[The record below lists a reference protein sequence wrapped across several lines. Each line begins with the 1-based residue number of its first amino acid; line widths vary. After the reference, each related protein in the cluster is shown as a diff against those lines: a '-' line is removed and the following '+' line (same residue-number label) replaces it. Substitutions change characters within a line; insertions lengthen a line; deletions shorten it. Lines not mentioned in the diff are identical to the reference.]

1 MTAGAAQAVALARH
15 AGIDPQLVLDT
26 IKGGPADTPYLQIK
40 GKAMIDRNYPVAFH
54 PGRRRQACRPDGGHG
69 HGYRS
74 QPGVPPRPAIDAGLG
89 HPARVRPGTWPR
101 CTRSSDVGPRRD
113 GVHHRRA
120 GIIAGTGTGRGS
132 RVAGRGSRESDS
144 GAERRG
150 RRFERDNRLRD
161 SDLDATTGPNGPCAC
176 KVSAVHRFAGA
187 SFSGSGNSM
196 TTVSGHDRNS
206 TTAGIARQQ
215 HSSAQNAEKG
225 TSQGG
230 PLFWK

>member
-1 MTAGAAQAVALARH
+1 VFDAVGSKTVWAGYRLGDADASALKLACSAWVGTMTAGAAQAVALARH

-40 GKAMIDRNYPVAFH
+40 GKGADRSKLSRRVH
-54 PGRRRQACRPDGGHG
+54 PGRRRQGCRPDGGHG

-101 CTRSSDVGPRRD
+101 CTRSSDVGAASRWCASPAGR
-113 GVHHRRA
+113 HHCRHRH
-120 GIIAGTGTGRGS
+120 RHRP

-150 RRFERDNRLRD
+150 RRSSATIVYETAILRQPRAPTA
-161 SDLDATTGPNGPCAC
+161 LVLAKCPP
-176 KVSAVHRFAGA
+176 F
-187 SFSGSGNSM
+187 
-196 TTVSGHDRNS
+196 TVSR
-206 TTAGIARQQ
+206 ALPFRVAVIR
-215 HSSAQNAEKG
+215 
-225 TSQGG
+225 
-230 PLFWK
+230 